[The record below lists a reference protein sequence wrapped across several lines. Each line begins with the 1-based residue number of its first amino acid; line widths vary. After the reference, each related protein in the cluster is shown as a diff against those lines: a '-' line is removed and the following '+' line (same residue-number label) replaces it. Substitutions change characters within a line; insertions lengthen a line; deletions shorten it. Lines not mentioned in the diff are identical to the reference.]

1 MFIMRCISSP
11 ALIYLL
17 SGSSYFLTAFIQL
30 HLPTPTTTAPH
41 LWQAQICPFF
51 CECVCLLRCDE
62 PAMSVPDTAFPLLIR
77 TPVTEFRACSESRVI
92 SFQDPQLHLQ
102 RPSFRISPHSE
113 VLGGYK
119 FWGGTLCNPLPCVS
133 YCRKWTKEET
143 MLLWWRRECNPL
155 QHSCLENPVDW
166 EAWLRSQT
174 RLSNTHTRT
183 HTHAHTRAHT
193 LTCTSTR
200 TYKTGN

>member
-1 MFIMRCISSP
+1 MHFIPSIDLSS
-11 ALIYLL
+11 IWKFIL
-17 SGSSYFLTAFIQL
+17 SDCL
-30 HLPTPTTTAPH
+30 HPTPLTHPH
-41 LWQAQICPFF
+41 NHRSPPLETQICPFF

-92 SFQDPQLHLQ
+92 SFQDPQLYLQ

-143 MLLWWRRECNPL
+143 MHL
-155 QHSCLENPVDW
+155 
-166 EAWLRSQT
+166 
-174 RLSNTHTRT
+174 
-183 HTHAHTRAHT
+183 
-193 LTCTSTR
+193 
-200 TYKTGN
+200 